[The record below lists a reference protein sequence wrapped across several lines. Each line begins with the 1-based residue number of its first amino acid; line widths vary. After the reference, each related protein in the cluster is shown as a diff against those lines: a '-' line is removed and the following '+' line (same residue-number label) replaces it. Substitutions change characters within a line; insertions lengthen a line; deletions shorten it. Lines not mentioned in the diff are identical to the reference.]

1 MKPEGTP
8 KGEGLYL
15 TLNSDS
21 EFQSEAAQTKTMS
34 PKLHC
39 FANLDLF
46 ALSVKKVAL
55 KKSENILPKVIH
67 EDISQK
73 INTFKFTEPKKN
85 LALPTKMVEVIT
97 CLKCYEKYVSLIQHY
112 SVSLKLT
119 FFLSYYGNIR
129 EL

>member
-1 MKPEGTP
+1 MGDIEAFPIRFDNIVYPYYDKTRDARSRELSRVKPEGTP
-8 KGEGLYL
+8 KREGLYL

-55 KKSENILPKVIH
+55 KKSENIYIKLFSKYNIPCKMAEHFSKCH
-67 EDISQK
+67 E
-73 INTFKFTEPKKN
+73 F
-85 LALPTKMVEVIT
+85 
-97 CLKCYEKYVSLIQHY
+97 
-112 SVSLKLT
+112 
-119 FFLSYYGNIR
+119 
-129 EL
+129 